1 MQPQGHVQVLLNML
15 AFKLNPQQALDAP
28 RICIGA
34 GMPDEG
40 KVLDMTVYLEEGI
53 TEDVRDQLI
62 AKGHK
67 AVIVKGFGRSLFGR
81 GQLIR
86 ASVDD
91 GLQVYSGGSDLRGDG
106 AAYPA

>member
-1 MQPQGHVQVLLNML
+1 
-15 AFKLNPQQALDAP
+15 
-28 RICIGA
+28 
-34 GMPDEG
+34 
-40 KVLDMTVYLEEGI
+40 
-53 TEDVRDQLI
+53 VRDQLI
-62 AKGHK
+62 AKGHE

-86 ASVDD
+86 ATVDD